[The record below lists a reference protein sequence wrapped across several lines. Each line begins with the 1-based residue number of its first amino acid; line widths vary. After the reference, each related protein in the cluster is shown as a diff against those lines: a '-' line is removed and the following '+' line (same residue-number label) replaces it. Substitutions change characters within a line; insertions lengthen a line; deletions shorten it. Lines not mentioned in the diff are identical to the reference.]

1 MMKLTRRTLI
11 AMAALGL
18 PALAQ
23 AAEDGLF
30 GELLSGAKDAAY
42 RKFLEDREGESRWDG
57 KYYYDE
63 YDNKRY
69 TRDEWRRELE
79 RRYREE
85 TSGRDWRDSK
95 RRSWEEKRRK
105 NRKDRRDDRDD
116 RRHDDRRDRRDDR
129 SDRDDRRRDDRRDDR
144 RRDDRRDRRDDRR
157 DRDDRRRD
165 DRRERRDD
173 AKQDLRDR
181 IVDRLKGD
189 GK

>member
-85 TSGRDWRDSK
+85 KSGRDWRDSK

-105 NRKDRRDDRDD
+105 NRKDRRDNRDD
-116 RRHDDRRDRRDDR
+116 RRNGRDDRRD
-129 SDRDDRRRDDRRDDR
+129 RDDR

>member
-18 PALAQ
+18 PALAH

-42 RKFLEDREGESRWDG
+42 RKFLEDREGESHWDG

-85 TSGRDWRDSK
+85 KSGRDWRDSK

-105 NRKDRRDDRDD
+105 NRKDRRD
-116 RRHDDRRDRRDDR
+116 
-129 SDRDDRRRDDRRDDR
+129 DRDDRRRDDRRDDR